1 MKKAI
6 IISLASLAA
15 IGAAVAGYVFWYNLE
30 SNMRLIERGIKIW
43 SLESLKIND
52 TQV

>member
-15 IGAAVAGYVFWYNLE
+15 IGAAIAGYVCWY
-30 SNMRLIERGIKIW
+30 IYK
-43 SLESLKIND
+43 
-52 TQV
+52 V

>member
-15 IGAAVAGYVFWYNLE
+15 IGAAVAGYVCWHRY
-30 SNMRLIERGIKIW
+30 K
-43 SLESLKIND
+43 
-52 TQV
+52 V

>member
-15 IGAAVAGYVFWYNLE
+15 IGAAVAGYAFWYK
-30 SNMRLIERGIKIW
+30 RRAF
-43 SLESLKIND
+43 
-52 TQV
+52 

>member
-15 IGAAVAGYVFWYNLE
+15 IGAAVAGYVFWYN
-30 SNMRLIERGIKIW
+30 RRAF
-43 SLESLKIND
+43 
-52 TQV
+52 

>member
-15 IGAAVAGYVFWYNLE
+15 IGATVAGYVFWYK
-30 SNMRLIERGIKIW
+30 RRAF
-43 SLESLKIND
+43 
-52 TQV
+52 